1 MGKNI
6 KQYEN
11 ILEKIIIK
19 FGIEIEN
26 RDNALEVI
34 SCLKEKKVSI
44 STINVYPNII
54 NIKASKVAN
63 IIDAFVESN
72 LPIEILEKNPSI
84 IEKTNGARVK
94 KIAELLNNKVISKKT
109 LEKFPEIVA
118 VGKDDN
124 IVNIL
129 KIFQGIKVDKKYFET
144 IGGDILAYADSIEV
158 KKIIAV
164 LEKNDLLKA
173 VLKKYPK
180 VFYANNS
187 TVIADIIALYKNPK
201 EKLGVGILKK
211 HPEILAE
218 TTKVR
223 IQAIVNMLERNGI
236 EKNVITKTPEIV
248 YTNETKEIENIINKI
263 KGYGISK
270 EEINNAPEILTYD
283 EVSVNKLLRKLEFIT
298 AYDDIFKNVINN
310 DFKEI
315 VSANMQNLI
324 DFVEEIEKGNLDR
337 NIIELNP
344 EIISKTT
351 PKKVEET
358 IRNLKSLGMEQ
369 YYIKNKQI
377 LLISEPQKILDIVK
391 TFEELDIDK
400 ELLENPV
407 IFLDGD
413 SENIYNI
420 VSEIDKRK
428 MSRDILKNNFI
439 LVKGEYDNISKILE
453 KLENEHVDL
462 STNIINKST
471 TILSE
476 STPEDLDDVKKFL
489 ESKKLLNN
497 PEVDIPGILFAK
509 GKKENMEKV
518 YNFFERNGLL
528 NELKGAMSLLCRPI
542 LNIEKNFDL
551 VIENGMINELLNNIS
566 VLGLGSETIEKRL
579 KYLEKIGEDKTIL
592 ALKMTGDK
600 FNKRYN
606 STDAKLDTAVE
617 DEYYAQSIIE
627 SRFSDYLERDERE
640 LKNIREEKFFENILE
655 NILELGIV
663 RKKFEYYKCGYSY
676 SMIKIKSNLNKLITY
691 AIEDLGIENISVKD
705 KIYIIVLSILGNKKV
720 SEKEAEEVCR
730 SIIKKEKESEIN
742 PQLVEKDVH
751 KISVVSEENN
761 NKKDI
766 EPEIDVE
773 VEEKEI
779 STSTAVI
786 KEEEGNNINSD
797 DELLSDSDF
806 DEIDD
811 EADYYEEDTIV
822 EENNENVTDEYDKE
836 YSNEDYAQDLAEL
849 GIEDDITE
857 EKANNVKSVRQLA
870 NENSIVEEKE
880 IVSEVN
886 IEETNNVGANNTV
899 SNNRNISSGIKGN
912 EKDKEETVDKYK
924 IDIEELKRE
933 REAQKQYQENEML
946 RLRKQLDEMKISIL
960 NFKKE
965 AEERRIEEQE
975 RKYREEKE
983 ELSRIIQ
990 RRQEKELEELRKRNE
1005 ELEKERKRREE
1016 EDIQRKIAEEA
1027 ERITREEIQKLQE
1040 ELKQKEKIQKEYEEK
1055 VKEDAKKAI
1064 QEAIEIEKIKLSKR
1078 PVIDLSRE
1086 IDKSEEAMK
1095 KENLK
1100 EEIKEEIIEKN
1111 VADEYDEISELTGN
1125 MRNDSIDAYITED
1138 VIPNNIQT
1146 TNISNNNMYN
1156 QNDIIV
1162 ENDDINSF
1170 EGIDEITGKR
1180 INPNR
1185 NIQQPQYQPQNINT
1199 NSMNTNTSTS
1209 TSIQTNSNINMGIT
1223 NMQQQEAYNR
1233 SNFGYTQGNNFG
1245 NSEEFNRTI
1254 DAYYNPNK
1262 KAFFNLED
1270 YGYILN
1276 AVNEEEQKRIQTE
1289 MNELYKR
1296 KKNNYYD
1303 A

>member
-1 MGKNI
+1 
-6 KQYEN
+6 
-11 ILEKIIIK
+11 
-19 FGIEIEN
+19 
-26 RDNALEVI
+26 
-34 SCLKEKKVSI
+34 
-44 STINVYPNII
+44 
-54 NIKASKVAN
+54 
-63 IIDAFVESN
+63 
-72 LPIEILEKNPSI
+72 
-84 IEKTNGARVK
+84 
-94 KIAELLNNKVISKKT
+94 
-109 LEKFPEIVA
+109 
-118 VGKDDN
+118 
-124 IVNIL
+124 
-129 KIFQGIKVDKKYFET
+129 
-144 IGGDILAYADSIEV
+144 
-158 KKIIAV
+158 
-164 LEKNDLLKA
+164 
-173 VLKKYPK
+173 
-180 VFYANNS
+180 
-187 TVIADIIALYKNPK
+187 
-201 EKLGVGILKK
+201 
-211 HPEILAE
+211 
-218 TTKVR
+218 
-223 IQAIVNMLERNGI
+223 MLERNGI

-248 YTNETKEIENIINKI
+248 YINDTKEIENIINKI

-283 EVSVNKLLRKLEFIT
+283 EVSVNKLLRKLEFVT
-298 AYDDIFKNVINN
+298 AYDDIFKNVITNA
-310 DFKEI
+310 FKEI
-315 VSANMQNLI
+315 VTANMQNLI

-351 PKKVEET
+351 PIKVEET
-358 IRNLKSLGMEQ
+358 IKNLKSLGMEE

-391 TFEELDIDK
+391 TFEELNIDK
-400 ELLENPV
+400 EILENPI
-407 IFLDGD
+407 IFLEGD

-428 MSRDILKNNFI
+428 MSRDILKNTFI
-439 LVKGEYDNISKILE
+439 LIKGEYDNISKILE

-462 STNIINKST
+462 STDIINKST

-476 STPEDLDDVKKFL
+476 STPEDLDEVKKFL

-518 YNFFERNGLL
+518 YNFFEANGLL

-551 VIENGMINELLNNIS
+551 VIENGMVNELLNNIS

-600 FNKRYN
+600 FNKRYDA
-606 STDAKLDTAVE
+606 TDAKLDAAIE
-617 DEYYAQSIIE
+617 DEYYAQNIIE
-627 SRFSDYLERDERE
+627 SRFSEYLEREERE
-640 LKNIREEKFFENILE
+640 LKNFREERFFESILE

-676 SMIKIKSNLNKLITY
+676 SMIKIKQNLNKLITY
-691 AIEDLGIENISVKD
+691 AVEDLGIENISAKD

-730 SIIKKEKESEIN
+730 SIIKKEKEAEIN

-751 KISVVSEENN
+751 KISVGIEKNVLEENYNEEYKEEANYDINNESVENDSLGFEDEYEEEKEYENNNQEIAELKEKQAAQEKVENDILTEEDFEDIDNIEEITKVEEEYSEEDYNKDLEELGIEEEKSLNNTEMKSNNTKSIRQLINNTNSAEKEMLPENIEKNNEISNSLNN
-761 NKKDI
+761 NKKDNSN
-766 EPEIDVE
+766 
-773 VEEKEI
+773 I
-779 STSTAVI
+779 SKI
-786 KEEEGNNINSD
+786 KEEE
-797 DELLSDSDF
+797 L
-806 DEIDD
+806 
-811 EADYYEEDTIV
+811 
-822 EENNENVTDEYDKE
+822 KK
-836 YSNEDYAQDLAEL
+836 
-849 GIEDDITE
+849 TE
-857 EKANNVKSVRQLA
+857 ET
-870 NENSIVEEKE
+870 I
-880 IVSEVN
+880 
-886 IEETNNVGANNTV
+886 
-899 SNNRNISSGIKGN
+899 
-912 EKDKEETVDKYK
+912 DKYK

-933 REAQKQYQENEML
+933 REEQKKYQENEML
-946 RLRKQLDEMKISIL
+946 RLRKQLDDMKASIL

-983 ELSRIIQ
+983 ELSKIIQ

-1005 ELEKERKRREE
+1005 ELEQERKRRQE

-1027 ERITREEIQKLQE
+1027 ERITREEILKLQE

-1055 VKEDAKKAI
+1055 VREDAKRAI
-1064 QEAIEIEKIKLSKR
+1064 QEAIEIEKIKLSKK

-1086 IDKSEEAMK
+1086 IEKNEDVIREEI
-1095 KENLK
+1095 
-1100 EEIKEEIIEKN
+1100 IKEEN
-1111 VADEYDEISELTGN
+1111 VAEEYDEISELTGN
-1125 MRNDSIDAYITED
+1125 IKNDSIDAYI
-1138 VIPNNIQT
+1138 V
-1146 TNISNNNMYN
+1146 NNNMN
-1156 QNDIIV
+1156 NVSSIID
-1162 ENDDINSF
+1162 ENDNISSF
-1170 EGIDEITGKR
+1170 EDIDEITGKR
-1180 INPNR
+1180 IIPNR
-1185 NIQQPQYQPQNINT
+1185 NIKENINNNHEFQNQNMNNFGIDNASINPNMSVNTQNNINQNSNMYSNNMNNINT
-1199 NSMNTNTSTS
+1199 QQNL
-1209 TSIQTNSNINMGIT
+1209 
-1223 NMQQQEAYNR
+1223 NMQQQAYNR
-1233 SNFGYTQGNNFG
+1233 NNFG

-1262 KAFFNLED
+1262 KPFFNLDD

>member
-1 MGKNI
+1 
-6 KQYEN
+6 
-11 ILEKIIIK
+11 
-19 FGIEIEN
+19 
-26 RDNALEVI
+26 
-34 SCLKEKKVSI
+34 
-44 STINVYPNII
+44 
-54 NIKASKVAN
+54 
-63 IIDAFVESN
+63 
-72 LPIEILEKNPSI
+72 
-84 IEKTNGARVK
+84 
-94 KIAELLNNKVISKKT
+94 
-109 LEKFPEIVA
+109 
-118 VGKDDN
+118 
-124 IVNIL
+124 
-129 KIFQGIKVDKKYFET
+129 
-144 IGGDILAYADSIEV
+144 
-158 KKIIAV
+158 
-164 LEKNDLLKA
+164 
-173 VLKKYPK
+173 
-180 VFYANNS
+180 
-187 TVIADIIALYKNPK
+187 
-201 EKLGVGILKK
+201 
-211 HPEILAE
+211 
-218 TTKVR
+218 
-223 IQAIVNMLERNGI
+223 MLERNGI

-248 YTNETKEIENIINKI
+248 YINDTKEIENIINKI

-283 EVSVNKLLRKLEFIT
+283 EVSVNKLLRKLEFVT
-298 AYDDIFKNVINN
+298 AYDDIFKNVITNA
-310 DFKEI
+310 FKEI
-315 VSANMQNLI
+315 VTANMQNLI

-351 PKKVEET
+351 PIKVEET
-358 IRNLKSLGMEQ
+358 IKNLKSLGMEE

-391 TFEELDIDK
+391 TFEELNIDK
-400 ELLENPV
+400 EILENPI
-407 IFLDGD
+407 IFLEGD
-413 SENIYNI
+413 PENIYNI

-428 MSRDILKNNFI
+428 MSRDILKNTFI
-439 LVKGEYDNISKILE
+439 LIKGEYDNISKILE

-476 STPEDLDDVKKFL
+476 STPEDLDEVKKFL

-518 YNFFERNGLL
+518 YNFFEANGLL

-551 VIENGMINELLNNIS
+551 VIENGMVNELLNNIS

-600 FNKRYN
+600 FNKRYDA
-606 STDAKLDTAVE
+606 TDAKLDAAIE
-617 DEYYAQSIIE
+617 DEYYAQNIIE
-627 SRFSDYLERDERE
+627 SRFSEYLEREERE
-640 LKNIREEKFFENILE
+640 LKNFREERFFESILE

-676 SMIKIKSNLNKLITY
+676 SMIKIKQNLNKLITY
-691 AIEDLGIENISVKD
+691 AVEDLGIENISAKD

-730 SIIKKEKESEIN
+730 SIIKKEKEAEIN

-751 KISVVSEENN
+751 KISVGIEKNVLEENYNEEYKEEANYDINNDSIENDSLGFEDEYEEEEKEHENNNQEIAELEEKEAAQEKVENDILTEEDFEDIDNIEEFTKVEEKYSEEDYNKDLEELGIEEEKSLNDTEIKSNNTKSIRQLINNTNSAEKEILPENIEKNNEISNSLNN
-761 NKKDI
+761 NKKDNNN
-766 EPEIDVE
+766 
-773 VEEKEI
+773 
-779 STSTAVI
+779 TSKI
-786 KEEEGNNINSD
+786 KEEELN
-797 DELLSDSDF
+797 
-806 DEIDD
+806 
-811 EADYYEEDTIV
+811 
-822 EENNENVTDEYDKE
+822 K
-836 YSNEDYAQDLAEL
+836 
-849 GIEDDITE
+849 TE
-857 EKANNVKSVRQLA
+857 ET
-870 NENSIVEEKE
+870 I
-880 IVSEVN
+880 
-886 IEETNNVGANNTV
+886 
-899 SNNRNISSGIKGN
+899 
-912 EKDKEETVDKYK
+912 DKYK

-933 REAQKQYQENEML
+933 REEQKKYQENEML
-946 RLRKQLDEMKISIL
+946 RLRKQLDDMKASIL

-965 AEERRIEEQE
+965 AEERRLEEQE

-983 ELSRIIQ
+983 ELSKIIQ

-1027 ERITREEIQKLQE
+1027 ERITREEILKLQE

-1055 VKEDAKKAI
+1055 VREDAKRAI
-1064 QEAIEIEKIKLSKR
+1064 QEAIEIEKIKLSKK

-1086 IDKSEEAMK
+1086 IEKNEDVIREEI
-1095 KENLK
+1095 
-1100 EEIKEEIIEKN
+1100 IKEEN
-1111 VADEYDEISELTGN
+1111 VAEEYDEISELTGN
-1125 MRNDSIDAYITED
+1125 IKNDSIDAYI
-1138 VIPNNIQT
+1138 V
-1146 TNISNNNMYN
+1146 NNNMN
-1156 QNDIIV
+1156 NVSSIID
-1162 ENDDINSF
+1162 ENDNISSF
-1170 EGIDEITGKR
+1170 EDIDEITGKR
-1180 INPNR
+1180 IIPNR
-1185 NIQQPQYQPQNINT
+1185 NIKENINNNHEFQNQNMNNFGIDNASINPNMSVNTQNNINQNSNMYSNNMNNINT
-1199 NSMNTNTSTS
+1199 QQNL
-1209 TSIQTNSNINMGIT
+1209 
-1223 NMQQQEAYNR
+1223 NMQQQAYNR
-1233 SNFGYTQGNNFG
+1233 NNFG

-1262 KAFFNLED
+1262 KPFFNLDD

>member
-1 MGKNI
+1 
-6 KQYEN
+6 
-11 ILEKIIIK
+11 
-19 FGIEIEN
+19 
-26 RDNALEVI
+26 
-34 SCLKEKKVSI
+34 
-44 STINVYPNII
+44 
-54 NIKASKVAN
+54 
-63 IIDAFVESN
+63 
-72 LPIEILEKNPSI
+72 
-84 IEKTNGARVK
+84 
-94 KIAELLNNKVISKKT
+94 
-109 LEKFPEIVA
+109 
-118 VGKDDN
+118 
-124 IVNIL
+124 
-129 KIFQGIKVDKKYFET
+129 
-144 IGGDILAYADSIEV
+144 
-158 KKIIAV
+158 
-164 LEKNDLLKA
+164 
-173 VLKKYPK
+173 
-180 VFYANNS
+180 
-187 TVIADIIALYKNPK
+187 
-201 EKLGVGILKK
+201 
-211 HPEILAE
+211 
-218 TTKVR
+218 
-223 IQAIVNMLERNGI
+223 MLERNGI

-248 YTNETKEIENIINKI
+248 YINDTKEIENIINKI

-283 EVSVNKLLRKLEFIT
+283 EVSVNKLLRKLEFVT
-298 AYDDIFKNVINN
+298 AYDDIFKNVITNA
-310 DFKEI
+310 FKEI
-315 VSANMQNLI
+315 VTANMQNLI

-351 PKKVEET
+351 PIKVEET
-358 IRNLKSLGMEQ
+358 IKNLKSLGMEE

-391 TFEELDIDK
+391 TFEELNIDK
-400 ELLENPV
+400 EILENPI
-407 IFLDGD
+407 IFLEGD

-428 MSRDILKNNFI
+428 MSRDILKNTFI
-439 LVKGEYDNISKILE
+439 LIKGEYDNISKILE

-462 STNIINKST
+462 STDIINKST

-476 STPEDLDDVKKFL
+476 STPEDLDEVKKFL

-518 YNFFERNGLL
+518 YNFFEANGLL

-551 VIENGMINELLNNIS
+551 VIENGMVNELLNNIS

-579 KYLEKIGEDKTIL
+579 RYLEKIGEDKTIL

-600 FNKRYN
+600 FNKRYDA
-606 STDAKLDTAVE
+606 TDAKLDAAIE
-617 DEYYAQSIIE
+617 DEYYAQNIIE
-627 SRFSDYLERDERE
+627 SRFSEYLEREERE
-640 LKNIREEKFFENILE
+640 LKNFREERFFESILE

-676 SMIKIKSNLNKLITY
+676 SMIKIKQNLNKLITY
-691 AIEDLGIENISVKD
+691 AIEDLGIENISAKD

-730 SIIKKEKESEIN
+730 SIIKKEKEAEIN

-751 KISVVSEENN
+751 KISVEIEKNVFEENYNEEYKEEVNYDINNDSTENDSLGFEEEYEEANENEYENNNQKIVELEETEAGQEKVENDILTEEDFEDIDNIEEITKVEEEYSEEDYNKDLEELGIEEEKELNNTEIKSNNTKSIRQLINNTNSAEKEMVSENIEKNNEISNSLNN
-761 NKKDI
+761 NKKDN
-766 EPEIDVE
+766 
-773 VEEKEI
+773 
-779 STSTAVI
+779 SNTSKI
-786 KEEEGNNINSD
+786 KEEE
-797 DELLSDSDF
+797 L
-806 DEIDD
+806 
-811 EADYYEEDTIV
+811 
-822 EENNENVTDEYDKE
+822 KK
-836 YSNEDYAQDLAEL
+836 
-849 GIEDDITE
+849 TE
-857 EKANNVKSVRQLA
+857 ET
-870 NENSIVEEKE
+870 I
-880 IVSEVN
+880 
-886 IEETNNVGANNTV
+886 
-899 SNNRNISSGIKGN
+899 
-912 EKDKEETVDKYK
+912 DKYK

-933 REAQKQYQENEML
+933 REEQKKYQENEML
-946 RLRKQLDEMKISIL
+946 RLRKQLDDMKASIL

-983 ELSRIIQ
+983 ELSKIIQ

-1027 ERITREEIQKLQE
+1027 ERITREEILKLQE

-1055 VKEDAKKAI
+1055 VREDAKRAI
-1064 QEAIEIEKIKLSKR
+1064 QEAIEIEKIKLSKK

-1086 IDKSEEAMK
+1086 IEKNEDVIREET
-1095 KENLK
+1095 
-1100 EEIKEEIIEKN
+1100 IKEEN
-1111 VADEYDEISELTGN
+1111 VAEEYDEISELTGN
-1125 MRNDSIDAYITED
+1125 IKNDSIDAYI
-1138 VIPNNIQT
+1138 V
-1146 TNISNNNMYN
+1146 NNNMN
-1156 QNDIIV
+1156 NLSSIID
-1162 ENDDINSF
+1162 ENDNISSF
-1170 EGIDEITGKR
+1170 EDIDEITGKR
-1180 INPNR
+1180 IIPNR
-1185 NIQQPQYQPQNINT
+1185 NIKENINNNHEFQNQNMNNFGIDNSSINPNMSVNTQNNINQNSNMYSNNMNNINT
-1199 NSMNTNTSTS
+1199 QQNL
-1209 TSIQTNSNINMGIT
+1209 
-1223 NMQQQEAYNR
+1223 NMQQQAYNR
-1233 SNFGYTQGNNFG
+1233 NNFG

-1262 KAFFNLED
+1262 KPFFNLDD

>member
-1 MGKNI
+1 
-6 KQYEN
+6 
-11 ILEKIIIK
+11 
-19 FGIEIEN
+19 
-26 RDNALEVI
+26 
-34 SCLKEKKVSI
+34 
-44 STINVYPNII
+44 
-54 NIKASKVAN
+54 
-63 IIDAFVESN
+63 
-72 LPIEILEKNPSI
+72 
-84 IEKTNGARVK
+84 
-94 KIAELLNNKVISKKT
+94 
-109 LEKFPEIVA
+109 
-118 VGKDDN
+118 
-124 IVNIL
+124 
-129 KIFQGIKVDKKYFET
+129 
-144 IGGDILAYADSIEV
+144 
-158 KKIIAV
+158 
-164 LEKNDLLKA
+164 
-173 VLKKYPK
+173 
-180 VFYANNS
+180 
-187 TVIADIIALYKNPK
+187 
-201 EKLGVGILKK
+201 
-211 HPEILAE
+211 
-218 TTKVR
+218 
-223 IQAIVNMLERNGI
+223 MLERNGI

-248 YTNETKEIENIINKI
+248 YVNDTKEIENIINKI

-283 EVSVNKLLRKLEFIT
+283 EVSVNKLLRKLEFVT
-298 AYDDIFKNVINN
+298 AYDDIFKNVITNA
-310 DFKEI
+310 FKEI
-315 VSANMQNLI
+315 VTANMQNLI

-351 PKKVEET
+351 PIKVEET
-358 IRNLKSLGMEQ
+358 IKNLKSLGMEE

-391 TFEELDIDK
+391 TFEELNIDK
-400 ELLENPV
+400 EILENPI
-407 IFLDGD
+407 IFLEGD

-428 MSRDILKNNFI
+428 MSRDILKNTFI
-439 LVKGEYDNISKILE
+439 LIKGEYDNISKILE

-462 STNIINKST
+462 STDIINKST

-476 STPEDLDDVKKFL
+476 STPEDLDEVKKFL

-518 YNFFERNGLL
+518 YNFFESNGLL

-551 VIENGMINELLNNIS
+551 VIENGMVNELLNNIS

-600 FNKRYN
+600 FNKRYDA
-606 STDAKLDTAVE
+606 TDAKLDAAIE
-617 DEYYAQSIIE
+617 DEYYAQNIIE
-627 SRFSDYLERDERE
+627 SRFSEYLEREERE
-640 LKNIREEKFFENILE
+640 LKNFREERFFESILE

-676 SMIKIKSNLNKLITY
+676 SMIKIKQNLNKLITY
-691 AIEDLGIENISVKD
+691 AVEDLGIENISAKD

-730 SIIKKEKESEIN
+730 SIIKKEKEAEIN

-751 KISVVSEENN
+751 KISVGIEKNVLEENYNEEYKEEANYDINNDSNENDSLGFEDEYEEEKEYENNNQEIAELEEKEAAQEKVENDILTEEDFEDIDNIEEFTKVEEEYSEEDYNKDLEELGIEEEKVLNNAEIKSNNTKSIRQLINNTNSAEKEIVPENIEKNNEISNSLNN
-761 NKKDI
+761 NKKDNI
-766 EPEIDVE
+766 N
-773 VEEKEI
+773 
-779 STSTAVI
+779 TSKI
-786 KEEEGNNINSD
+786 KEEE
-797 DELLSDSDF
+797 L
-806 DEIDD
+806 
-811 EADYYEEDTIV
+811 
-822 EENNENVTDEYDKE
+822 KK
-836 YSNEDYAQDLAEL
+836 
-849 GIEDDITE
+849 TE
-857 EKANNVKSVRQLA
+857 ETIDN
-870 NENSIVEEKE
+870 
-880 IVSEVN
+880 
-886 IEETNNVGANNTV
+886 
-899 SNNRNISSGIKGN
+899 
-912 EKDKEETVDKYK
+912 YK

-933 REAQKQYQENEML
+933 REEQKKYQENEML
-946 RLRKQLDEMKISIL
+946 RLRKQLDDMKASIL

-983 ELSRIIQ
+983 ELSKIIQ

-1005 ELEKERKRREE
+1005 ELEQERKRRQE

-1027 ERITREEIQKLQE
+1027 ERITREEILKLQE

-1055 VKEDAKKAI
+1055 VREDAKRAI
-1064 QEAIEIEKIKLSKR
+1064 QEAIEIEKIKLSKK

-1086 IDKSEEAMK
+1086 IEKNEDVIREEI
-1095 KENLK
+1095 
-1100 EEIKEEIIEKN
+1100 IKEEN
-1111 VADEYDEISELTGN
+1111 VAEEYDEISELTGN
-1125 MRNDSIDAYITED
+1125 IKNDSIDAYI
-1138 VIPNNIQT
+1138 V
-1146 TNISNNNMYN
+1146 NNNMN
-1156 QNDIIV
+1156 NVSSIID
-1162 ENDDINSF
+1162 ENDNISSF
-1170 EGIDEITGKR
+1170 EDIDEITGKR
-1180 INPNR
+1180 IIPNR
-1185 NIQQPQYQPQNINT
+1185 NIKENINNNHEFQNQNMNNFGIDNASINPNSNVNTQNNMNQNSNMYSNNMNNINT
-1199 NSMNTNTSTS
+1199 QPNL
-1209 TSIQTNSNINMGIT
+1209 
-1223 NMQQQEAYNR
+1223 NMQQQAYNR
-1233 SNFGYTQGNNFG
+1233 NNFG

-1262 KAFFNLED
+1262 KPFFNLDD

>member
-158 KKIIAV
+158 KKIIVV

-187 TVIADIIALYKNPK
+187 AVIEDIIKLYKNPK
-201 EKLGVGILKK
+201 EKLGIGILKK

-310 DFKEI
+310 DFREI

-606 STDAKLDTAVE
+606 STDTKLDAAVE

-730 SIIKKEKESEIN
+730 SIIKKEKVAEIN

-751 KISVVSEENN
+751 KISVATEEND
-761 NKKDI
+761 KFIEKDVKD
-766 EPEIDVE
+766 EIVEVE
-773 VEEKEI
+773 VEEDTETKVVELN
-779 STSTAVI
+779 
-786 KEEEGNNINSD
+786 G

-806 DEIDD
+806 EDIEEEDEI
-811 EADYYEEDTIV
+811 EEELDTENKNNLNDSNNSSSLDNSNHN
-822 EENNENVTDEYDKE
+822 EEE
-836 YSNEDYAQDLAEL
+836 YSSEDYEQDLADL
-849 GIEDDITE
+849 GIEEDIIDEKTNNTKKIRE
-857 EKANNVKSVRQLA
+857 IANVNKTVKEENKVANVEKISTVGIQNVYADEKA
-870 NENSIVEEKE
+870 
-880 IVSEVN
+880 
-886 IEETNNVGANNTV
+886 
-899 SNNRNISSGIKGN
+899 
-912 EKDKEETVDKYK
+912 KEETVDKYK

-1146 TNISNNNMYN
+1146 NNISNNNMYN

-1185 NIQQPQYQPQNINT
+1185 NIQKPQYQPQNINSSNTTT
-1199 NSMNTNTSTS
+1199 N
-1209 TSIQTNSNINMGIT
+1209 INSNINMGIT

-1245 NSEEFNRTI
+1245 KSEEFNRTI

-1262 KAFFNLED
+1262 KPFFNLED

>member
-1 MGKNI
+1 
-6 KQYEN
+6 
-11 ILEKIIIK
+11 
-19 FGIEIEN
+19 
-26 RDNALEVI
+26 
-34 SCLKEKKVSI
+34 
-44 STINVYPNII
+44 
-54 NIKASKVAN
+54 
-63 IIDAFVESN
+63 
-72 LPIEILEKNPSI
+72 
-84 IEKTNGARVK
+84 
-94 KIAELLNNKVISKKT
+94 
-109 LEKFPEIVA
+109 
-118 VGKDDN
+118 
-124 IVNIL
+124 
-129 KIFQGIKVDKKYFET
+129 
-144 IGGDILAYADSIEV
+144 
-158 KKIIAV
+158 
-164 LEKNDLLKA
+164 
-173 VLKKYPK
+173 
-180 VFYANNS
+180 
-187 TVIADIIALYKNPK
+187 
-201 EKLGVGILKK
+201 
-211 HPEILAE
+211 
-218 TTKVR
+218 
-223 IQAIVNMLERNGI
+223 MLERNGI

-248 YTNETKEIENIINKI
+248 YVNDTKEIENIINKI

-283 EVSVNKLLRKLEFIT
+283 EVSVNKLLRKLEFVT
-298 AYDDIFKNVINN
+298 AYDDIFKNVITNA
-310 DFKEI
+310 FKEI
-315 VSANMQNLI
+315 VTANMQNLI

-351 PKKVEET
+351 PIKVEET
-358 IRNLKSLGMEQ
+358 IKNLKSLGMEE

-391 TFEELDIDK
+391 TFEELNIDK
-400 ELLENPV
+400 EILENPI
-407 IFLDGD
+407 IFLEGD

-428 MSRDILKNNFI
+428 MSRDILKNTFI
-439 LVKGEYDNISKILE
+439 LIKGEYDNISKILE

-462 STNIINKST
+462 STDIINKST

-476 STPEDLDDVKKFL
+476 STPEDLDEVKKFL

-518 YNFFERNGLL
+518 YNFFEANGLL

-551 VIENGMINELLNNIS
+551 VIENGMVNELLNNIS

-600 FNKRYN
+600 FNKRYDA
-606 STDAKLDTAVE
+606 TDAKLDAAIE
-617 DEYYAQSIIE
+617 DEYYAQNIIE
-627 SRFSDYLERDERE
+627 SRFSEYLEREERE
-640 LKNIREEKFFENILE
+640 LKNFREERFFESILE

-676 SMIKIKSNLNKLITY
+676 SMIKIKQNLNKLITY
-691 AIEDLGIENISVKD
+691 AVEDLGIENISAKD

-730 SIIKKEKESEIN
+730 SIIKKEKEAEIN

-751 KISVVSEENN
+751 KISVGIEKNVLEENYNEEYKEEANYDINNDSIENDSLGFEDEYENNNQEIAELEEKEAAQEKVENDILTEEDFEDIDNIEEFTKVEEKYSEEDYNKDLEELGIEEEKSLNDTEIKSNNTKSIRQLINNTNSAEKEILPENIEKNNEISNSLNN
-761 NKKDI
+761 NKKDNNN
-766 EPEIDVE
+766 
-773 VEEKEI
+773 
-779 STSTAVI
+779 TSKI
-786 KEEEGNNINSD
+786 KEEELN
-797 DELLSDSDF
+797 
-806 DEIDD
+806 
-811 EADYYEEDTIV
+811 
-822 EENNENVTDEYDKE
+822 K
-836 YSNEDYAQDLAEL
+836 
-849 GIEDDITE
+849 TE
-857 EKANNVKSVRQLA
+857 ET
-870 NENSIVEEKE
+870 I
-880 IVSEVN
+880 
-886 IEETNNVGANNTV
+886 
-899 SNNRNISSGIKGN
+899 
-912 EKDKEETVDKYK
+912 DKYK

-933 REAQKQYQENEML
+933 REEQKKYQENEML
-946 RLRKQLDEMKISIL
+946 RLRKQLDDMKASIL

-983 ELSRIIQ
+983 ELSKIIQ

-1005 ELEKERKRREE
+1005 ELEQERKKRQE

-1027 ERITREEIQKLQE
+1027 ERITREEILKLQE

-1055 VKEDAKKAI
+1055 VREDAKRAI
-1064 QEAIEIEKIKLSKR
+1064 QEAIEIEKIKLSKK

-1086 IDKSEEAMK
+1086 IEKNEDVIREET
-1095 KENLK
+1095 
-1100 EEIKEEIIEKN
+1100 IKEEN
-1111 VADEYDEISELTGN
+1111 VAEEYDEISELTGN
-1125 MRNDSIDAYITED
+1125 IKNDSIDAYIL
-1138 VIPNNIQT
+1138 
-1146 TNISNNNMYN
+1146 NNNMN
-1156 QNDIIV
+1156 NVSSIID
-1162 ENDDINSF
+1162 ENDNISSF
-1170 EGIDEITGKR
+1170 EDIDEITGKR
-1180 INPNR
+1180 IIPNR
-1185 NIQQPQYQPQNINT
+1185 NIKENINNNHEFQNQNMNNFGIDNASINPNMSVNTQNNINQNSNMYSNNMNNINT
-1199 NSMNTNTSTS
+1199 QQNL
-1209 TSIQTNSNINMGIT
+1209 
-1223 NMQQQEAYNR
+1223 NMQQQAYNR
-1233 SNFGYTQGNNFG
+1233 NNFG

-1262 KAFFNLED
+1262 KPFFNLDD

>member
-1 MGKNI
+1 
-6 KQYEN
+6 
-11 ILEKIIIK
+11 
-19 FGIEIEN
+19 
-26 RDNALEVI
+26 
-34 SCLKEKKVSI
+34 
-44 STINVYPNII
+44 
-54 NIKASKVAN
+54 
-63 IIDAFVESN
+63 
-72 LPIEILEKNPSI
+72 
-84 IEKTNGARVK
+84 
-94 KIAELLNNKVISKKT
+94 
-109 LEKFPEIVA
+109 
-118 VGKDDN
+118 
-124 IVNIL
+124 
-129 KIFQGIKVDKKYFET
+129 
-144 IGGDILAYADSIEV
+144 
-158 KKIIAV
+158 
-164 LEKNDLLKA
+164 
-173 VLKKYPK
+173 
-180 VFYANNS
+180 
-187 TVIADIIALYKNPK
+187 
-201 EKLGVGILKK
+201 
-211 HPEILAE
+211 
-218 TTKVR
+218 
-223 IQAIVNMLERNGI
+223 MLERNGI

-248 YTNETKEIENIINKI
+248 YVNDTKEIENIINKI

-283 EVSVNKLLRKLEFIT
+283 EVSVNKLLRKLEFVT
-298 AYDDIFKNVINN
+298 AYDDIFKNVITNS
-310 DFKEI
+310 FKEI
-315 VSANMQNLI
+315 VTANMQNLI

-351 PKKVEET
+351 PIKVEET
-358 IRNLKSLGMEQ
+358 IKNLKSLGMEE

-391 TFEELDIDK
+391 TFEELNIDK
-400 ELLENPV
+400 EILENPI
-407 IFLDGD
+407 IFLEGD

-428 MSRDILKNNFI
+428 MSRDILKNTFI
-439 LVKGEYDNISKILE
+439 LIKGEYDNISKILE

-462 STNIINKST
+462 STDIINKST

-476 STPEDLDDVKKFL
+476 STPEDLDEVKKFL

-518 YNFFERNGLL
+518 YNFFEANGLL

-551 VIENGMINELLNNIS
+551 VIENGMVNELLNNIS

-600 FNKRYN
+600 FNKRYDA
-606 STDAKLDTAVE
+606 TDAKLDAAIE
-617 DEYYAQSIIE
+617 DEYYAQNIIE
-627 SRFSDYLERDERE
+627 SRFSEYLEREERE
-640 LKNIREEKFFENILE
+640 LKNFREERFFESILE

-676 SMIKIKSNLNKLITY
+676 SMIKIKQNLNKLITY
-691 AIEDLGIENISVKD
+691 AVEDLGIENISAKD

-730 SIIKKEKESEIN
+730 SIIKKEKEAEIN

-751 KISVVSEENN
+751 KISVGIEKNVLEENYNEEYKEEANYDINNDSNENDSLGFEDEYEEEKEYENNNQEIVELEEKQAAQEKVENDILTEEDFEDIDNIEEITKVEEEYSEEDYNKDLEELGIEEEKTLNDTEIKSNNTKSIRQLINNTNSAEKEIVPGNIEKNNEISNPLNN
-761 NKKDI
+761 NKKDNSN
-766 EPEIDVE
+766 
-773 VEEKEI
+773 I
-779 STSTAVI
+779 SKI
-786 KEEEGNNINSD
+786 KEEE
-797 DELLSDSDF
+797 L
-806 DEIDD
+806 
-811 EADYYEEDTIV
+811 
-822 EENNENVTDEYDKE
+822 KK
-836 YSNEDYAQDLAEL
+836 
-849 GIEDDITE
+849 TE
-857 EKANNVKSVRQLA
+857 ET
-870 NENSIVEEKE
+870 I
-880 IVSEVN
+880 
-886 IEETNNVGANNTV
+886 
-899 SNNRNISSGIKGN
+899 
-912 EKDKEETVDKYK
+912 DKYK

-933 REAQKQYQENEML
+933 REEQKKYQENEML
-946 RLRKQLDEMKISIL
+946 RLRKQLDDMKASIL

-983 ELSRIIQ
+983 ELSKIIQ

-1005 ELEKERKRREE
+1005 ELEQERKRRQE

-1027 ERITREEIQKLQE
+1027 ERITREEILKLQE

-1055 VKEDAKKAI
+1055 VREDAKRAI
-1064 QEAIEIEKIKLSKR
+1064 QEAIEIEKIKLSKK

-1086 IDKSEEAMK
+1086 IEKNEDVIREEI
-1095 KENLK
+1095 LK
-1100 EEIKEEIIEKN
+1100 EEN
-1111 VADEYDEISELTGN
+1111 VAEEYDEISELTGN
-1125 MRNDSIDAYITED
+1125 IKNDSIDAYI
-1138 VIPNNIQT
+1138 V
-1146 TNISNNNMYN
+1146 NNNMN
-1156 QNDIIV
+1156 NVSSIID
-1162 ENDDINSF
+1162 ENDNISSF
-1170 EGIDEITGKR
+1170 EDIDEITGKR
-1180 INPNR
+1180 IIPNR
-1185 NIQQPQYQPQNINT
+1185 NIKENINNNHEFQNQNMNNFGIDNTSINPNMSVNTQNNINQNSNMYSNNMNNINT
-1199 NSMNTNTSTS
+1199 QQNL
-1209 TSIQTNSNINMGIT
+1209 
-1223 NMQQQEAYNR
+1223 NMQQQAYNR
-1233 SNFGYTQGNNFG
+1233 NNFG

-1262 KAFFNLED
+1262 KPFFNLDD

>member
-1 MGKNI
+1 
-6 KQYEN
+6 
-11 ILEKIIIK
+11 
-19 FGIEIEN
+19 
-26 RDNALEVI
+26 
-34 SCLKEKKVSI
+34 
-44 STINVYPNII
+44 
-54 NIKASKVAN
+54 
-63 IIDAFVESN
+63 
-72 LPIEILEKNPSI
+72 
-84 IEKTNGARVK
+84 
-94 KIAELLNNKVISKKT
+94 
-109 LEKFPEIVA
+109 
-118 VGKDDN
+118 
-124 IVNIL
+124 
-129 KIFQGIKVDKKYFET
+129 
-144 IGGDILAYADSIEV
+144 
-158 KKIIAV
+158 
-164 LEKNDLLKA
+164 
-173 VLKKYPK
+173 
-180 VFYANNS
+180 
-187 TVIADIIALYKNPK
+187 
-201 EKLGVGILKK
+201 
-211 HPEILAE
+211 
-218 TTKVR
+218 
-223 IQAIVNMLERNGI
+223 MLERNGI

-248 YTNETKEIENIINKI
+248 YINDTKEIENIINKI

-283 EVSVNKLLRKLEFIT
+283 EVSVNKLLRKLEFVT
-298 AYDDIFKNVINN
+298 AYDDIFKNVITNA
-310 DFKEI
+310 FKEI
-315 VSANMQNLI
+315 VTANMQNLI

-351 PKKVEET
+351 PIKVEET
-358 IRNLKSLGMEQ
+358 IKNLKSLGMEE

-391 TFEELDIDK
+391 TFEELNIDK
-400 ELLENPV
+400 EILENPI
-407 IFLDGD
+407 IFLEGD

-428 MSRDILKNNFI
+428 MSRDILKNTFI
-439 LVKGEYDNISKILE
+439 LIKGEYDNISKILE

-462 STNIINKST
+462 STDIINKST

-476 STPEDLDDVKKFL
+476 STPEDLDEVKKFL

-518 YNFFERNGLL
+518 YNFFEVNGLL

-551 VIENGMINELLNNIS
+551 VIENGMVNELLNNIS

-600 FNKRYN
+600 FNKRYDA
-606 STDAKLDTAVE
+606 TDAKLDAAIE
-617 DEYYAQSIIE
+617 DEYYAQNIIE
-627 SRFSDYLERDERE
+627 SRFSEYLEREERE
-640 LKNIREEKFFENILE
+640 LKNFREERFFESILE

-676 SMIKIKSNLNKLITY
+676 SMIKIKQNLNKLITY
-691 AIEDLGIENISVKD
+691 AVEDLGIENISAKD

-730 SIIKKEKESEIN
+730 SIIKKEKEAEIN

-751 KISVVSEENN
+751 KISVGIEKNVLEENYNEEYKEEANYDINNDSIENDSLGFEDEYEEEEKEHENNNQEIAELEEKEAAQEKVENDILTEEDFEDIDNIEEFTKVEEKYSEEDYNKDLEELGIEEEKSLNDTEIKSNNTKSIRQLINNTNSAEKEILPENIEKNNEISNSLNN
-761 NKKDI
+761 NKKDNNN
-766 EPEIDVE
+766 
-773 VEEKEI
+773 
-779 STSTAVI
+779 TSKI
-786 KEEEGNNINSD
+786 KEEELN
-797 DELLSDSDF
+797 
-806 DEIDD
+806 
-811 EADYYEEDTIV
+811 
-822 EENNENVTDEYDKE
+822 K
-836 YSNEDYAQDLAEL
+836 
-849 GIEDDITE
+849 TE
-857 EKANNVKSVRQLA
+857 ET
-870 NENSIVEEKE
+870 I
-880 IVSEVN
+880 
-886 IEETNNVGANNTV
+886 
-899 SNNRNISSGIKGN
+899 
-912 EKDKEETVDKYK
+912 DKYK

-933 REAQKQYQENEML
+933 REEQKKYQENEML
-946 RLRKQLDEMKISIL
+946 RLRKQLDDMKASIL

-983 ELSRIIQ
+983 ELSKIIQ

-1005 ELEKERKRREE
+1005 ELEQERKRRQE

-1027 ERITREEIQKLQE
+1027 ERITREEILKLQE

-1055 VKEDAKKAI
+1055 VREDAKRAI
-1064 QEAIEIEKIKLSKR
+1064 QEAIEIEKIKLSKK

-1086 IDKSEEAMK
+1086 IEKNEDVIREKI
-1095 KENLK
+1095 
-1100 EEIKEEIIEKN
+1100 IKEEN
-1111 VADEYDEISELTGN
+1111 VAEEYDEISELTGN
-1125 MRNDSIDAYITED
+1125 IKNDSIDAYIVD
-1138 VIPNNIQT
+1138 NNMNNVSSIIDEND
-1146 TNISNNNMYN
+1146 NIS
-1156 QNDIIV
+1156 
-1162 ENDDINSF
+1162 SF
-1170 EGIDEITGKR
+1170 EDIDEITGKR
-1180 INPNR
+1180 IIPNR
-1185 NIQQPQYQPQNINT
+1185 NIKENINNNHEFQNQNMNNFGIDNASINPNMSVNTQNNINQNSNMYSNNMNNINT
-1199 NSMNTNTSTS
+1199 QQNL
-1209 TSIQTNSNINMGIT
+1209 
-1223 NMQQQEAYNR
+1223 NMQQQAYNR
-1233 SNFGYTQGNNFG
+1233 NNFG

-1262 KAFFNLED
+1262 KPFFNLDD

>member
-1 MGKNI
+1 
-6 KQYEN
+6 
-11 ILEKIIIK
+11 
-19 FGIEIEN
+19 
-26 RDNALEVI
+26 
-34 SCLKEKKVSI
+34 
-44 STINVYPNII
+44 
-54 NIKASKVAN
+54 
-63 IIDAFVESN
+63 
-72 LPIEILEKNPSI
+72 
-84 IEKTNGARVK
+84 
-94 KIAELLNNKVISKKT
+94 
-109 LEKFPEIVA
+109 
-118 VGKDDN
+118 
-124 IVNIL
+124 
-129 KIFQGIKVDKKYFET
+129 
-144 IGGDILAYADSIEV
+144 
-158 KKIIAV
+158 
-164 LEKNDLLKA
+164 
-173 VLKKYPK
+173 
-180 VFYANNS
+180 
-187 TVIADIIALYKNPK
+187 
-201 EKLGVGILKK
+201 
-211 HPEILAE
+211 
-218 TTKVR
+218 
-223 IQAIVNMLERNGI
+223 MLERNGI

-248 YTNETKEIENIINKI
+248 YINDTKEIENIINKI

-283 EVSVNKLLRKLEFIT
+283 EVSVNKLLRKLEFVT
-298 AYDDIFKNVINN
+298 AYDDIFKNVITNA
-310 DFKEI
+310 FKEI
-315 VSANMQNLI
+315 VTANMQNLI

-351 PKKVEET
+351 PIKVEET
-358 IRNLKSLGMEQ
+358 IKNLKSLGMEE

-391 TFEELDIDK
+391 TFEELNIDK
-400 ELLENPV
+400 EILENPI
-407 IFLDGD
+407 IFLEGD

-428 MSRDILKNNFI
+428 MSRDILKNTFI
-439 LVKGEYDNISKILE
+439 LIKGEYDNISKILE

-462 STNIINKST
+462 STDIINKST

-476 STPEDLDDVKKFL
+476 STPEDLDEVKKFL

-518 YNFFERNGLL
+518 YNFFEANGLL

-551 VIENGMINELLNNIS
+551 VIENGMVNELLNNIS

-600 FNKRYN
+600 FNKRYDA
-606 STDAKLDTAVE
+606 TDAKLDAAIE
-617 DEYYAQSIIE
+617 DEYYAQNIIE
-627 SRFSDYLERDERE
+627 SRFSEYLEREERE
-640 LKNIREEKFFENILE
+640 LKNFREERFFESILE

-676 SMIKIKSNLNKLITY
+676 SMIKIKQNLNKLITY
-691 AIEDLGIENISVKD
+691 AVEDLGIENISAKD

-730 SIIKKEKESEIN
+730 SIIKKEKEAEIN

-751 KISVVSEENN
+751 KISVGIEKNVLEENYNEEYKEEANYDINNDSNENDSLGFEDEYEEEKEYENNNQEIAELEEKEAAEEKVENDILTEEDFEDIDNIEEFTKVEEEYSEEDYNKDLEELGIEEEKVLNNAEIKSNNTKSIRQLINNTNSAEKEILPENIEKNNEISNSLNN
-761 NKKDI
+761 NKKDNSN
-766 EPEIDVE
+766 
-773 VEEKEI
+773 I
-779 STSTAVI
+779 SKI
-786 KEEEGNNINSD
+786 KEEE
-797 DELLSDSDF
+797 L
-806 DEIDD
+806 
-811 EADYYEEDTIV
+811 
-822 EENNENVTDEYDKE
+822 KK
-836 YSNEDYAQDLAEL
+836 
-849 GIEDDITE
+849 TE
-857 EKANNVKSVRQLA
+857 ET
-870 NENSIVEEKE
+870 I
-880 IVSEVN
+880 
-886 IEETNNVGANNTV
+886 
-899 SNNRNISSGIKGN
+899 
-912 EKDKEETVDKYK
+912 DKYK

-933 REAQKQYQENEML
+933 REEQKKYQENEML
-946 RLRKQLDEMKISIL
+946 RLRKQLDDMKASIL

-983 ELSRIIQ
+983 ELSKIIQ

-1005 ELEKERKRREE
+1005 ELEQERKRRQE

-1027 ERITREEIQKLQE
+1027 ERITREEILKLQE

-1055 VKEDAKKAI
+1055 VREDAKRAI
-1064 QEAIEIEKIKLSKR
+1064 QEAIEIEKIKLSKK

-1086 IDKSEEAMK
+1086 IEKNEDVIREEI
-1095 KENLK
+1095 
-1100 EEIKEEIIEKN
+1100 IKEEN
-1111 VADEYDEISELTGN
+1111 VAEEYDEISELTGN
-1125 MRNDSIDAYITED
+1125 IKNDSIDAYIMS
-1138 VIPNNIQT
+1138 NNMNNVSNIIDEND
-1146 TNISNNNMYN
+1146 NIS
-1156 QNDIIV
+1156 
-1162 ENDDINSF
+1162 SF
-1170 EGIDEITGKR
+1170 EDIDEITGKR
-1180 INPNR
+1180 ILPNR
-1185 NIQQPQYQPQNINT
+1185 NIKENINNNHEFQNQNMNNFGIDNASINPNINVNTQNNMNQNSNMYSNNMNNINT
-1199 NSMNTNTSTS
+1199 QPNL
-1209 TSIQTNSNINMGIT
+1209 
-1223 NMQQQEAYNR
+1223 NMQQQAYNR
-1233 SNFGYTQGNNFG
+1233 NNFG

-1262 KAFFNLED
+1262 KPFFNLDD

>member
-1 MGKNI
+1 
-6 KQYEN
+6 
-11 ILEKIIIK
+11 
-19 FGIEIEN
+19 
-26 RDNALEVI
+26 
-34 SCLKEKKVSI
+34 
-44 STINVYPNII
+44 
-54 NIKASKVAN
+54 
-63 IIDAFVESN
+63 
-72 LPIEILEKNPSI
+72 
-84 IEKTNGARVK
+84 
-94 KIAELLNNKVISKKT
+94 
-109 LEKFPEIVA
+109 
-118 VGKDDN
+118 
-124 IVNIL
+124 
-129 KIFQGIKVDKKYFET
+129 
-144 IGGDILAYADSIEV
+144 
-158 KKIIAV
+158 
-164 LEKNDLLKA
+164 
-173 VLKKYPK
+173 
-180 VFYANNS
+180 
-187 TVIADIIALYKNPK
+187 
-201 EKLGVGILKK
+201 
-211 HPEILAE
+211 
-218 TTKVR
+218 
-223 IQAIVNMLERNGI
+223 MLERNGI

-248 YTNETKEIENIINKI
+248 YINDTKEIENIINKI

-283 EVSVNKLLRKLEFIT
+283 EVSVNKLLRKLEFVT
-298 AYDDIFKNVINN
+298 AYDDIFKNVITNA
-310 DFKEI
+310 FKEI
-315 VSANMQNLI
+315 VTANMQNLI

-351 PKKVEET
+351 PIKVEET
-358 IRNLKSLGMEQ
+358 IKNLKSLGMEE

-391 TFEELDIDK
+391 TFEELNIDK
-400 ELLENPV
+400 EILENPI
-407 IFLDGD
+407 IFLEGD
-413 SENIYNI
+413 PENIYNI

-428 MSRDILKNNFI
+428 MSRDILKNTFI
-439 LVKGEYDNISKILE
+439 LIKGEYDNISKILE

-476 STPEDLDDVKKFL
+476 STPEDLDEVKKFL

-518 YNFFERNGLL
+518 YNFFEANGLL

-551 VIENGMINELLNNIS
+551 VIENGMVNELLNNIS

-600 FNKRYN
+600 FNKRYDA
-606 STDAKLDTAVE
+606 TDAKLDAAIE
-617 DEYYAQSIIE
+617 DEYYAQNIIE
-627 SRFSDYLERDERE
+627 SRFSEYLEREERE
-640 LKNIREEKFFENILE
+640 LKNFREERFFESILE

-676 SMIKIKSNLNKLITY
+676 SMIKIKQNLNKLITY
-691 AIEDLGIENISVKD
+691 AVEDLGIENISAKD

-730 SIIKKEKESEIN
+730 SIIKKEKEAEIN

-751 KISVVSEENN
+751 KISVGIEKNVLEENYNEEYKEEANYDINNDSIENDSLGFEDEYEEEEKEHENNNQEIAELEEKEAAQEKVENDILTEEDFEDIDNIEEFTKVEEKYSEEDYNKDLEELGIEEEKSLNDTEIKSNNTKSIRQLINNTNSAEKEILPENIEKNNEISNSLNN
-761 NKKDI
+761 NKKDNNN
-766 EPEIDVE
+766 
-773 VEEKEI
+773 
-779 STSTAVI
+779 TSKI
-786 KEEEGNNINSD
+786 KEEELN
-797 DELLSDSDF
+797 
-806 DEIDD
+806 
-811 EADYYEEDTIV
+811 
-822 EENNENVTDEYDKE
+822 K
-836 YSNEDYAQDLAEL
+836 
-849 GIEDDITE
+849 TE
-857 EKANNVKSVRQLA
+857 ET
-870 NENSIVEEKE
+870 I
-880 IVSEVN
+880 
-886 IEETNNVGANNTV
+886 
-899 SNNRNISSGIKGN
+899 
-912 EKDKEETVDKYK
+912 DKYK

-933 REAQKQYQENEML
+933 REEQKKYQENEML
-946 RLRKQLDEMKISIL
+946 RLRKQLDDMKASIL

-965 AEERRIEEQE
+965 AEERRLEEQE

-983 ELSRIIQ
+983 ELSKILQ

-1027 ERITREEIQKLQE
+1027 ERITREEILKLQE

-1055 VKEDAKKAI
+1055 VREDAKRAI
-1064 QEAIEIEKIKLSKR
+1064 QEAIEIEKIKLSKK

-1086 IDKSEEAMK
+1086 IEKNEDVIREEI
-1095 KENLK
+1095 
-1100 EEIKEEIIEKN
+1100 IKEEN
-1111 VADEYDEISELTGN
+1111 VAEEYDEISELTGN
-1125 MRNDSIDAYITED
+1125 IKNDSIDAYIVD
-1138 VIPNNIQT
+1138 NNMNNVSSIIDEND
-1146 TNISNNNMYN
+1146 NIS
-1156 QNDIIV
+1156 
-1162 ENDDINSF
+1162 SF
-1170 EGIDEITGKR
+1170 EDIDEITGKR
-1180 INPNR
+1180 IIPNR
-1185 NIQQPQYQPQNINT
+1185 NIKENINNNHEFQNQNMNNFGIDNASINPNMSVNTQNNINQNSNMYSNNMNNINT
-1199 NSMNTNTSTS
+1199 QQNL
-1209 TSIQTNSNINMGIT
+1209 
-1223 NMQQQEAYNR
+1223 NMQQQAYNR
-1233 SNFGYTQGNNFG
+1233 NNFG

-1262 KAFFNLED
+1262 KPFFNLDD

>member
-1 MGKNI
+1 
-6 KQYEN
+6 
-11 ILEKIIIK
+11 
-19 FGIEIEN
+19 
-26 RDNALEVI
+26 
-34 SCLKEKKVSI
+34 
-44 STINVYPNII
+44 
-54 NIKASKVAN
+54 
-63 IIDAFVESN
+63 
-72 LPIEILEKNPSI
+72 
-84 IEKTNGARVK
+84 
-94 KIAELLNNKVISKKT
+94 
-109 LEKFPEIVA
+109 
-118 VGKDDN
+118 
-124 IVNIL
+124 
-129 KIFQGIKVDKKYFET
+129 
-144 IGGDILAYADSIEV
+144 
-158 KKIIAV
+158 
-164 LEKNDLLKA
+164 
-173 VLKKYPK
+173 
-180 VFYANNS
+180 
-187 TVIADIIALYKNPK
+187 
-201 EKLGVGILKK
+201 
-211 HPEILAE
+211 
-218 TTKVR
+218 
-223 IQAIVNMLERNGI
+223 MLERNGI

-248 YTNETKEIENIINKI
+248 YINDTKEIENIINKI

-283 EVSVNKLLRKLEFIT
+283 EVSVNKLLRKLEFVT
-298 AYDDIFKNVINN
+298 AYDDIFKNVITNA
-310 DFKEI
+310 FKEI
-315 VSANMQNLI
+315 VTANMQNLI

-351 PKKVEET
+351 PIKVEET
-358 IRNLKSLGMEQ
+358 IKNLISLGMEE

-391 TFEELDIDK
+391 TFEELNIDK
-400 ELLENPV
+400 EILENPI
-407 IFLDGD
+407 IFLEGD

-428 MSRDILKNNFI
+428 MSRDILKNTFI
-439 LVKGEYDNISKILE
+439 LIKGEYDNISKILE

-462 STNIINKST
+462 STDIINKST

-476 STPEDLDDVKKFL
+476 STPEDLDEVKKFL

-518 YNFFERNGLL
+518 YNFFEANGLL

-551 VIENGMINELLNNIS
+551 VIENGMVNELLNNIS

-600 FNKRYN
+600 FNKRYDA
-606 STDAKLDTAVE
+606 TDAKLDAAIE
-617 DEYYAQSIIE
+617 DEYYAQNIIE
-627 SRFSDYLERDERE
+627 SRFSEYLEREERE
-640 LKNIREEKFFENILE
+640 LKNFREERFFESILE

-676 SMIKIKSNLNKLITY
+676 SMIKIKQNLNKLITY
-691 AIEDLGIENISVKD
+691 AVEDLGIENISAKD

-730 SIIKKEKESEIN
+730 SIIKKEKEAEIN

-751 KISVVSEENN
+751 KISVGIEKNVLEENYNEEYKEEANYDINNDSNENDSLGFEDEYEEEKEYENNNQEIAELEEKEAAEEKVENDILTEEDFEDIDNIEEFTKVEEEYSEEDYNKDLEELGIEEEKVLNNAEIKSNNTKSIRQLINNTNSAEKEILPENIEKNNEISNSLNN
-761 NKKDI
+761 NKKDNSN
-766 EPEIDVE
+766 
-773 VEEKEI
+773 I
-779 STSTAVI
+779 SKI
-786 KEEEGNNINSD
+786 KEEE
-797 DELLSDSDF
+797 L
-806 DEIDD
+806 
-811 EADYYEEDTIV
+811 
-822 EENNENVTDEYDKE
+822 KK
-836 YSNEDYAQDLAEL
+836 
-849 GIEDDITE
+849 TE
-857 EKANNVKSVRQLA
+857 ET
-870 NENSIVEEKE
+870 I
-880 IVSEVN
+880 
-886 IEETNNVGANNTV
+886 
-899 SNNRNISSGIKGN
+899 
-912 EKDKEETVDKYK
+912 DKYK

-933 REAQKQYQENEML
+933 REEQKKYQENEML
-946 RLRKQLDEMKISIL
+946 RLRKQLDDMKASIL

-983 ELSRIIQ
+983 ELSKIIQ

-1005 ELEKERKRREE
+1005 ELEQERKRRQE

-1027 ERITREEIQKLQE
+1027 ERITREEILKLQE

-1055 VKEDAKKAI
+1055 VREDAKRAI
-1064 QEAIEIEKIKLSKR
+1064 QEAIEIEKIKLSKK

-1086 IDKSEEAMK
+1086 IEKNEDVIREEI
-1095 KENLK
+1095 
-1100 EEIKEEIIEKN
+1100 IKEEN
-1111 VADEYDEISELTGN
+1111 VAEEYDEISELTGN
-1125 MRNDSIDAYITED
+1125 IKNDSIDAYIMS
-1138 VIPNNIQT
+1138 NNMNNVSNIIDEND
-1146 TNISNNNMYN
+1146 NIS
-1156 QNDIIV
+1156 
-1162 ENDDINSF
+1162 SF
-1170 EGIDEITGKR
+1170 EDIDEITGKR
-1180 INPNR
+1180 ILPNR
-1185 NIQQPQYQPQNINT
+1185 NIKENINNNHEFQNQNMNNFGIDNASINPNINVNTQNNMNQNSNMYSNNMNNINT
-1199 NSMNTNTSTS
+1199 QPNL
-1209 TSIQTNSNINMGIT
+1209 
-1223 NMQQQEAYNR
+1223 NMQQQAYNR
-1233 SNFGYTQGNNFG
+1233 NNFG

-1262 KAFFNLED
+1262 KPFFNLDD